1 MATPWLSILIPV
13 YNVKEYLDDC
23 FQSVLSQCDANV
35 EVIVLDDQSTDDS
48 FEYLHALAAKT
59 SHPINILQHTS
70 NRGLSAARNSL
81 VAAARGDYVW
91 FLDSDDVLVDG
102 AINQLRKILERYSP
116 DLVMCDYQI
125 WRPGVDV
132 TTTKHRKEQHV
143 KSFEGVANCLRY
155 CSESLFKGLYARG
168 KLHSWSKI
176 SKRSLWLQGLQF
188 PEGRYFEDMVT
199 TPRLALNVSSY
210 YYCPNVW
217 VRYRQ
222 REGSILARFNQ
233 KKIDDM
239 MSGLDG
245 VLALWEKKHPRMSL
259 QARYLFIRYCI
270 KIYIYALKEMKKV
283 GFADL
288 QSRLA
293 YRSSLFSNIGVGR
306 KGVIK
311 YYLLNGDL
319 FRLVKVLKVLS

>member
-1 MATPWLSILIPV
+1 MNVPLVSILIPI
-13 YNVKEYLDDC
+13 YNVKDFLEEC
-23 FQSVLSQCDANV
+23 FSSVLSQCNAEV
-35 EVIVLDDQSTDDS
+35 EIIALDDQSTDGS
-48 FEYLHALAAKT
+48 YECLKAIAAKAAY
-59 SHPINILQHTS
+59 SIKILQHAH

-81 VAAARGDYVW
+81 VAAATGEYVW

-102 AINQLRKILERYSP
+102 AIDQLRKIVKDYSP
-116 DLVMCDYQI
+116 DLVMCDYEM
-125 WRPGVDV
+125 WRPDV
-132 TTTKHRKEQHV
+132 EITTRKHRKERHV

-155 CSESLFKGLYARG
+155 SSKSLFKGLYARG

-245 VLALWEKKHPRMSL
+245 VLVLWEKKHPHMSL
-259 QARYLFIRYCI
+259 HARYLFIRYCI
-270 KIYIYALKEMKKV
+270 KIYTYALKEMKKV
-283 GFADL
+283 GITDAYTL
-288 QSRLA
+288 RA
-293 YRSSLFSNIGVGR
+293 YRSRLFKSVGMS
-306 KGVIK
+306 KMDLIK
-311 YYLLNGDL
+311 HYVLVGDF
-319 FRLVKVLKVLS
+319 FRLIKVTRL